1 MTEGKRMP
9 FTGHF
14 TEMRQRF
21 IRSLIAL
28 VVATA
33 IAFIFW
39 HQIFE
44 FLLAPA
50 PEGMSV
56 QAIELME
63 TLSSVFRVC
72 LTAGL
77 VISMPFLVYQLFA
90 FLSPALKKNEKRV
103 VFTAVPFV
111 AGLFVAGVAFAYFVA
126 LPRAMDFL
134 FVFGSDVV
142 DVVPRIKDYINIV
155 TRLLVATG
163 LSFEMP
169 VIIMVLA
176 RVGIASPN
184 WLASKRKIWIVVAF
198 ALAAMITP
206 TIDPITQTA
215 IAGPLIVLYELS
227 IWLAR
232 IVYRKKK
239 EPAATGG

>member
-50 PEGMSV
+50 PEGVNV

-90 FLSPALKKNEKRV
+90 FLSPALKKNEKRM

-134 FVFGSDVV
+134 FIFGSDVV
-142 DVVPRIKDYINIV
+142 DVVPRIKDYVNIV

>member
-1 MTEGKRMP
+1 MTDGKRMP

-14 TEMRQRF
+14 KEMRQRF
-21 IRSLIAL
+21 IRSLI
-28 VVATA
+28 VIIVATV

-39 HQIFE
+39 QQIFE

-50 PEGMSV
+50 PADMNV
-56 QAIELME
+56 QAIEMLEM
-63 TLSSVFRVC
+63 LSSVFRVC

-77 VISMPFLVYQLFA
+77 VIAMPYLVYQLFA
-90 FLSPALKKNEKRV
+90 FLSPALTPKEKRIV
-103 VFTAVPFV
+103 YMSVPFV
-111 AGLFVAGVAFAYFVA
+111 GGLFIAGMAFAYFVA
-126 LPRAMDFL
+126 LPRAIEFL
-134 FVFGSDVV
+134 VGFGTDVV
-142 DVVPRIKDYINIV
+142 EIVPRIKDYINIV
-155 TRLLVATG
+155 TRLLMATG

-184 WLASKRKIWIVVAF
+184 WLASKRKIWFVVAF
-198 ALAAMITP
+198 ILAAIITP

-215 IAGPLIVLYELS
+215 IAGPLIVLYEIS

-232 IVYRKKK
+232 LVYRKKA
-239 EPAATGG
+239 EPAATGS

>member
-1 MTEGKRMP
+1 MADEKRMP

-14 TEMRQRF
+14 KEMRQRF

-28 VVATA
+28 IVATS

-39 HQIFE
+39 HQIYD
-44 FLLAPA
+44 FLLGPA
-50 PEGMSV
+50 PEGMRV
-56 QAIELME
+56 QAIEMME
-63 TLSSVFRVC
+63 MLSSVFKVC

-77 VISMPFLVYQLFA
+77 VIAMPFLVYQLFA
-90 FLSPALKKNEKRV
+90 FLSPALTQKEKRV
-103 VFTAVPFV
+103 VYTAVPFV
-111 AGLFVAGVAFAYFVA
+111 GGLFVAGMAFAYFVA

-134 FVFGSDVV
+134 FGFGTDVV
-142 DVVPRIKDYINIV
+142 EVVPRIKDYINIV

-184 WLASKRKIWIVVAF
+184 WLAGKRKIWIVVAF
-198 ALAAMITP
+198 ILAAIVTP

-232 IVYRKKK
+232 MVYRKKK
-239 EPAATGG
+239 EPAIS

>member
-1 MTEGKRMP
+1 MP

-50 PEGMSV
+50 PEGVNV

-90 FLSPALKKNEKRV
+90 FLSPALKKNEKRM

-134 FVFGSDVV
+134 FIFGSDVV
-142 DVVPRIKDYINIV
+142 DVVPRIKDYVNIV

>member
-1 MTEGKRMP
+1 MP

-21 IRSLIAL
+21 IRSLIAI
-28 VVATA
+28 VIATA

-39 HQIFE
+39 QQIFE

-50 PEGMSV
+50 PADMNV

-90 FLSPALKKNEKRV
+90 FLSPALKANEKRI

-111 AGLFVAGVAFAYFVA
+111 AGLFIAGVAFAYFVA

-134 FVFGSDVV
+134 FAFGSEVV
-142 DVVPRIKDYINIV
+142 EVVPRIKDYINIV
-155 TRLLVATG
+155 TRLLMATG

-184 WLASKRKIWIVVAF
+184 WLASKRKIWFVVAF
-198 ALAAMITP
+198 ILAAIITP

-215 IAGPLIVLYELS
+215 IAGPLVVLYEIS

-232 IVYRKKK
+232 LVYRKRDKL
-239 EPAATGG
+239 AATGS